1 MRRHAHPVRLPLLV
15 LSAVLSLAPDIVSS
29 GNAAAPSEER
39 PVRLTTG
46 NGKAVEGVILDGTL
60 TITNAFGSR
69 QIDATS
75 LRALSPA
82 GLMLDTGLTL
92 TGTVTIVEGTIR
104 VKTERGL
111 VTISGPALRTVQT
124 SGTYLASG
132 SPASRSGKIEGD
144 PRTLLLG
151 TWQDSNGQTWEFLK
165 DGTVLMGQMP
175 ARYHLPDER
184 HLNVDVNLGI
194 GMMVPGSPAVLSGQ
208 GQGQG
213 IGRLY
218 EMVSLDQ
225 QHMTWNLQ
233 GNEITLTRI
242 RP

>member
-1 MRRHAHPVRLPLLV
+1 MRHHARLVHLPLLV

-29 GNAAAPSEER
+29 SNAAAPSEER
-39 PVRLTTG
+39 PVRLTTSD
-46 NGKAVEGVILDGTL
+46 GKAIEGAILDGTL

-75 LRALSPA
+75 LRSLSPA
-82 GLMLDTGLTL
+82 GLMLDTGLTV
-92 TGTVTIVEGTIR
+92 TGNVTIVEGTIR

-165 DGTVLMGQMP
+165 DGTVLMGQMT

-184 HLNVDVNLGI
+184 HLKVDVNLGI
-194 GMMVPGSPAVLSGQ
+194 GMMVPGSPAMLS
-208 GQGQG
+208 GQG

>member
-1 MRRHAHPVRLPLLV
+1 MRHHARPIRLPHLI
-15 LSAVLSLAPDIVSS
+15 LSAVLSLAPGIVSS
-29 GNAAAPSEER
+29 GNAAPSEEQ
-39 PVRLTTG
+39 PVRLTTSD
-46 NGKAVEGVILDGTL
+46 GKAIEGAILDGTL

-75 LRALSPA
+75 LRSLSPA
-82 GLMLDTGLTL
+82 GLMLDTGLTV
-92 TGTVTIVEGTIR
+92 TGSVSIVAGTLR

-111 VTISGPALRTVQT
+111 VTIEGPALRTVQA

-132 SPASRSGKIEGD
+132 SPASIPGKIEGD

-151 TWQDSNGQTWEFLK
+151 KWQDSNGQTWEFLK
-165 DGTVLMGQMP
+165 DGTVLMGQMT

-184 HLNVDVNLGI
+184 HLNVAVNLGI
-194 GMMVPGSPAVLSGQ
+194 GMMVPGSPAVLS

>member
-1 MRRHAHPVRLPLLV
+1 MPHRAKPGRLPSVILL
-15 LSAVLSLAPDIVSS
+15 AVLSLTLNETQSVIAM
-29 GNAAAPSEER
+29 APSEER
-39 PVRLTTG
+39 PVRLTTSD
-46 NGKAVEGVILDGTL
+46 GKAIEGTILDGTL

-69 QIDATS
+69 QIDAAS

-82 GLMLDTGLTL
+82 GLMLDTGLTV
-92 TGTVTIVEGTIR
+92 TGNVSIVSGTLR

-111 VTISGPALRTVQT
+111 VTIEGQALRTVQT
-124 SGTYLASG
+124 SGTYLASS
-132 SPASRSGKIEGD
+132 SPGATPGKIQGD

-151 TWQDSNGQTWEFLK
+151 KWQDSNGQTWEFLK
-165 DGTVLMGQMP
+165 DGTVLMGQMT

-184 HLNVDVNLGI
+184 HLTVEVNLGI

-208 GQGQG
+208 GQGM
-213 IGRLY
+213 GRLY

-242 RP
+242 SQ